1 MCVIFKLHIAFV
13 IWIFFIVIS
22 NIILFNLVTKK
33 FKKCTVIVFKSLH
46 KKWSFPL
53 RISSADVTK
62 SARNW
67 RNLLKF
73 LMENFIFCAVKAILT
88 DSGEINSINLWFNYF
103 WNWSQ
108 KYKVVLRIYSFESVS
123 TEAVTGYV
131 LLKKIFLKGGS

>member
-1 MCVIFKLHIAFV
+1 MDCRGKNVET
-13 IWIFFIVIS
+13 
-22 NIILFNLVTKK
+22 NLGVTSWKWLQA
-33 FKKCTVIVFKSLH
+33 LH

-53 RISSADVTK
+53 RISSVDVTK
-62 SARNW
+62 SAGNW

-123 TEAVTGYV
+123 TEAVTGDV
-131 LLKKIFLKGGS
+131 L